1 MPFLDIFLTFS
12 IISKKKP
19 KKPKKKKK
27 LLMNIWIVSGF
38 QLLQIM
44 LLLLKVIK
52 LPCVSFDKSACTFL
66 WDICDYDYENNY

>member
-1 MPFLDIFLTFS
+1 
-12 IISKKKP
+12 
-19 KKPKKKKK
+19 
-27 LLMNIWIVSGF
+27 MNIWIVSGF